1 VALQQIFFL
10 LIQKPLNTYQKSIE
24 SAGLGPK
31 HQQRSILMKNNV
43 RSYIGDKE
51 SRRFK
56 TLTLLAALQIIA
68 LIIVP
73 AHASTPPAPIVCG
86 QWKIVPSPNASPD
99 ENRFR
104 SVSAVAANDVW
115 AVGFHD
121 ADPGPDFFPRALI
134 EHWDG
139 ASWSVVPAPS
149 VGVSGD
155 YLYGVAAVSANDV
168 WAVGFSSSILGEAQA
183 LILHWDGSHWVVVPS
198 PTFTGGSALW
208 AVGAVGAANVW
219 AVGGRVVGAPGPT
232 GGTLTL
238 NWDGSNWNEIPS
250 PNPPNAAENNDL
262 RALTIISA
270 DDIWVVGEN
279 DVPGNFKHALTL
291 HWDGTRWRLVRNPHT
306 NSNTDS
312 ELVAVAGASAD
323 DVWASGVVFRRSGV
337 KPLFMHRTGS
347 SWTPVASP
355 GGVAPYF
362 GGVSGLV
369 ALAADD
375 VWAVG
380 RTMAHWDGARWSL
393 VNFPKPSP
401 DAELHAVAKVSDC
414 DLWAVGEFYDSNADT
429 TVTLIERLTP
439 GP

>member
-1 VALQQIFFL
+1 
-10 LIQKPLNTYQKSIE
+10 
-24 SAGLGPK
+24 
-31 HQQRSILMKNNV
+31 MKNDI
-43 RSYIGDKE
+43 RFYIGDRE
-51 SRRFK
+51 TPRFRM
-56 TLTLLAALQIIA
+56 LTLLAALQILA
-68 LIIVP
+68 FIIVP
-73 AHASTPPAPIVCG
+73 ADASTPLDPTVCG
-86 QWKIVPSPNASPD
+86 QWHIVPSPNASAD
-99 ENRFR
+99 ENRLR
-104 SVSAVAANDVW
+104 SVSAVAANNVW

-121 ADPGPDFFPRALI
+121 ADPGPNFFPRALI

-139 ASWSVVPAPS
+139 VSWSVVPAPN

-168 WAVGFSSSILGEAQA
+168 WAVGFSSTFGEAQA
-183 LILHWDGSHWVVVPS
+183 LILHWDGSNWVVVPS
-198 PTFTGGSALW
+198 PTFTGGSALF
-208 AVGAVGAANVW
+208 AVGAVAADNVW
-219 AVGGRVVGAPGPT
+219 AVGARVVGAPGPT

-250 PNPPNAAENNDL
+250 PNPPNQAENNDL
-262 RALTIISA
+262 RALAIISA
-270 DDIWVVGEN
+270 DDIWAVGQN

-291 HWDGTRWRLVRNPHT
+291 HWNGTLWRLVRNPHT

-312 ELVAVAGASAD
+312 ELVAVAGVSAN

-347 SWTPVASP
+347 SWTPVPSP

-369 ALAADD
+369 ALAAND

-380 RTMAHWDGARWSL
+380 RTVAHWDGALWTL
-393 VNFPKPSP
+393 VNFPTPGFNS
-401 DAELHAVAKVSDC
+401 ELHAVAKVSDC
-414 DLWAVGEFYDSNADT
+414 DLWAVGDFYDSNADA
-429 TVTLIERLTP
+429 TVTLIEHLTP